1 MNPGSNQSPSLSF
14 SRREWLFAA
23 LAVLYFLAQLAT
35 LTRTPLPWGDEV
47 FFASMTDSFSRQ
59 GTMHVLVEP
68 VTYPEPL
75 LLYGPVYFALS
86 VPFERIFGL
95 TPLMSRLPGLLFGL
109 SVIAVAFALLRARGV
124 SRGTSLAV
132 CAMLALDPAYSG
144 SLHRGR
150 MDTTS
155 LFFLLASFLPLLKSR
170 EVALKPGLA
179 WAALSGLL
187 AVAGVL
193 TTPRPGYL
201 VVVMGLIL
209 VSRIFRDERGPA
221 LARLLTWSGV
231 ILAVYFVWVF
241 AAFGSLGNLLA
252 YYGRFAGDYVG
263 GTTFMVQQLPLLL
276 LVFVP
281 LAALLLLRPRAF
293 GDELLIFSILGSAG
307 YFVFVRDLPRFGGTY
322 SILMLPMT
330 YMTLGLGVSTFGD
343 LQATAVQRRLR
354 AGVFGLLLLAN
365 GAVFLGR
372 TLLVL
377 VQWQERSPEVAE
389 KLVAGQVPPGSRV
402 IGDPAFYFVVRR
414 AGSEFQFFEA
424 DYNPRITTAR
434 RAAYH
439 RDVFRADYLITGAAP
454 ESLAVQTYQRELGF
468 VELAGPPPAPEE
480 GPLAKLILRA
490 AIRFGFGPIGSDPRF
505 RGFRGAVYGRPA
517 SGRR

>member
-1 MNPGSNQSPSLSF
+1 MTFGTTQGPHPSF

-23 LAVLYFLAQLAT
+23 LAVLYCLAQLAT

-68 VTYPEPL
+68 VTYPQPL

-95 TPLMSRLPGLLFGL
+95 TPVMSRLPGLLFGL
-109 SVIAVAFALLRARGV
+109 GVIAVAFGLLRTRGV
-124 SRGTSLAV
+124 GRGTRLAV
-132 CAMLALDPAYSG
+132 CAMLALDPAFSG

-155 LFFLLASFLPLLKSR
+155 LFFLLASFLCLLRSR
-170 EVALKPGLA
+170 ELAVKPGLA

-209 VSRIFRDERGPA
+209 VARLFRGERGPA

-231 ILAVYFVWVF
+231 ILAVYCLWVF
-241 AAFGSLGNLLA
+241 AAFGSIGNLLA

-263 GTTFMVQQLPLLL
+263 GTTFMANQLPLLL
-276 LVFVP
+276 LVFGP
-281 LAALLLLRPRAF
+281 LAPLLLLKPRAF
-293 GDELLIFSILGSAG
+293 GDELLIFCILGSAG
-307 YFVFVRDLPRFGGTY
+307 YFAFVKDLPRFGGTY

-330 YMTLGLGVSTFGD
+330 YMTLGLVVSAFGD
-343 LQATAVQRRLR
+343 LQATAIQRALR
-354 AGVFGLLLLAN
+354 AGIFGLVLLGN
-365 GAVFLGR
+365 GAVFFGR

-377 VQWQERSPEVAE
+377 SQWRERSPEVAE
-389 KLVAGQVPPGSRV
+389 RLVAGRIPPGSHV
-402 IGDPAFYFVVRR
+402 LGDPAFYFVVRS

-424 DYNPRITTAR
+424 DYNPRITTAL

-439 RDVFRADYLITGAAP
+439 RDVFRADYLITGEAP
-454 ESLAVQTYQRELGF
+454 DSPSIRAYQRELGL
-468 VELAGPPPAPEE
+468 VKIADPPSAPEE
-480 GPLAKLILRA
+480 GPLSRLVLKTA
-490 AIRFGFGPIGSDPRF
+490 ARFGFFPMGADPRF
-505 RGFRGAVYGRPA
+505 KGFRGALYARPT
-517 SGRR
+517 SDRR